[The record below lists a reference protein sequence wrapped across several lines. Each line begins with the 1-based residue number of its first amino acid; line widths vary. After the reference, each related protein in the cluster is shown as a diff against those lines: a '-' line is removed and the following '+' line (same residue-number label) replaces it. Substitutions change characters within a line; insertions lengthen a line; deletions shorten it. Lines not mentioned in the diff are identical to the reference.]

1 MTAYFIAVRNA
12 VTDPGA
18 MDIYGALAGKS
29 TACHAVTPLAFYGKT
44 RSTDGPA
51 TDSAVI
57 LAFPTFAEAEA
68 WYDSPAYQDALPHR
82 LKGGDYQT
90 FIIQGVD

>member
-1 MTAYFIAVRNA
+1 MPAYFVAVRNA
-12 VTDPGA
+12 INDPAA
-18 MDIYGALAGKS
+18 METYTTKARASMAGHALK
-29 TACHAVTPLAFYGKT
+29 PLAIYGKT
-44 RSTDGPA
+44 RSGDGPP

-57 LAFPTFAEAEA
+57 IEFATLAEAEA

-90 FIIQGVD
+90 FIVEGL